1 MTGILQV
8 PSIEIKYPELLVI
21 TLLTGIVVHKSGS
34 VGRKES
40 SPRLETRLLIC
51 LLLGGNERGKKLVYI
66 KDTKS
71 LVAFNMLCSRLEV

>member
-8 PSIEIKYPELLVI
+8 PSTETKYPVLLVI

-34 VGRKES
+34 MGRKENC
-40 SPRLETRLLIC
+40 PRLETMLLIC
-51 LLLGGNERGKKLVYI
+51 ILLGGNERGKKLVYI